1 MQLSRSSGSL
11 CHDGVS
17 GREMAEPPLHKPTVE
32 NVAVAAVWSV
42 FADYGWFI
50 LFGLIAIYMLVQKVP
65 RKFREHRS
73 DPPAFE
79 ADAVARREEAM
90 MAARQKMQDEIDAQA
105 AIFRE
110 KQREREEE
118 KRRQKITKWEN
129 MKEGKS
135 SKMPLGQNP
144 AEEPEPGPSTSAA
157 APKPKSDKKSLRSG
171 GYNPLSGEGGGTC
184 AWRPGRRGPS
194 SGG

>member
-144 AEEPEPGPSTSAA
+144 AVTTPSLEKVAGPVRGDRDAEV
-157 APKPKSDKKSLRSG
+157 LRQVDDANLAG
-171 GYNPLSGEGGGTC
+171 VCHRHRL
-184 AWRPGRRGPS
+184 A
-194 SGG
+194 